1 VVTTSGSDGFYSNN
15 ASGFTITDSNMTLNN
30 GSGVYVDGT
39 ASTGVTVRDS
49 SFGIGT
55 GENVAAGNKMYGIA
69 FAGGSNHVA
78 DNNTIG
84 GNDLT
89 GLLAFSPQAGTTLTN
104 VDLLNNW
111 VGLTRNEEAVPNGTA
126 GIWVLGDVP
135 GQGSVDTV
143 TIQGNRVSNS
153 LVNGIEINTASNVTI
168 GGSRN
173 DDTKMNLIE
182 GSLHYGLAI
191 TKSDGTEVL
200 GNRILNNTESGLY
213 LHEVQNATIGNIS
226 ADNAL
231 HIEGSSFGITAWG
244 DLTGTMVV
252 GNTIENN
259 RDAGVCMVEAKSFTL
274 FRNTIINNGPYGVLA
289 FDDSSGTS
297 IQGNYIEQ
305 SDAGVWLSGTSGI
318 TIGFDGNDFTGEP
331 GVANKITDNYSVG
344 IIVQG
349 STAADNAI
357 LSNEIYLNT
366 YHGIHFASGSEP
378 PFQLP
383 RLTSASISGDV
394 TAITGTLSGTN
405 GEVYRIQYFKNSP
418 EHIVPGQAP
427 QGRELVAERE
437 VTIGTSG
444 VVDVNIDIDSNKI
457 SAGDW
462 ITATTTRIISGTPT
476 HTHRFSLGIQAN

>member
-1 VVTTSGSDGFYSNN
+1 
-15 ASGFTITDSNMTLNN
+15 M
-30 GSGVYVDGT
+30 
-39 ASTGVTVRDS
+39 
-49 SFGIGT
+49 
-55 GENVAAGNKMYGIA
+55 
-69 FAGGSNHVA
+69 
-78 DNNTIG
+78 
-84 GNDLT
+84 
-89 GLLAFSPQAGTTLTN
+89 
-104 VDLLNNW
+104 
-111 VGLTRNEEAVPNGTA
+111 
-126 GIWVLGDVP
+126 
-135 GQGSVDTV
+135 
-143 TIQGNRVSNS
+143 
-153 LVNGIEINTASNVTI
+153 
-168 GGSRN
+168 
-173 DDTKMNLIE
+173 
-182 GSLHYGLAI
+182 
-191 TKSDGTEVL
+191 
-200 GNRILNNTESGLY
+200 
-213 LHEVQNATIGNIS
+213 QNATIGNIS

-366 YHGIHFASGSEP
+366 YHGIHFASGPSLLSSFQDSPLPQSQEMLP
-378 PFQLP
+378 PLLELCP
-383 RLTSASISGDV
+383 APTEKC
-394 TAITGTLSGTN
+394 TPP
-405 GEVYRIQYFKNSP
+405 YFKNSP

-427 QGRELVAERE
+427 QGR
-437 VTIGTSG
+437 GTRCR
-444 VVDVNIDIDSNKI
+444 
-457 SAGDW
+457 
-462 ITATTTRIISGTPT
+462 TRSYNWHQWGRRCE
-476 HTHRFSLGIQAN
+476 HRH

>member
-1 VVTTSGSDGFYSNN
+1 
-15 ASGFTITDSNMTLNN
+15 
-30 GSGVYVDGT
+30 
-39 ASTGVTVRDS
+39 
-49 SFGIGT
+49 
-55 GENVAAGNKMYGIA
+55 
-69 FAGGSNHVA
+69 
-78 DNNTIG
+78 
-84 GNDLT
+84 
-89 GLLAFSPQAGTTLTN
+89 
-104 VDLLNNW
+104 
-111 VGLTRNEEAVPNGTA
+111 
-126 GIWVLGDVP
+126 
-135 GQGSVDTV
+135 
-143 TIQGNRVSNS
+143 
-153 LVNGIEINTASNVTI
+153 
-168 GGSRN
+168 
-173 DDTKMNLIE
+173 
-182 GSLHYGLAI
+182 
-191 TKSDGTEVL
+191 
-200 GNRILNNTESGLY
+200 
-213 LHEVQNATIGNIS
+213 VQNATIGNIS